1 MAAGPFLSAKDAMNP
16 KFLVGIAAVAVAAIA
31 VLFGGL
37 LSGSK
42 AGRSEAVAPEAA
54 AGRLIA
60 GFSPGDTA
68 AYAAQLEGRVAADPA
83 DVQSLVLLGLA
94 YQQRARESGDPSFY
108 PRSGA
113 ALSRAARLDPKN
125 DLATVGLASLAASRH
140 RFEQARFLAERARRR
155 APDSAFP
162 LGVLG
167 DALVELGR
175 YRKAF
180 AVFDRMAAL
189 RPNLASYSR
198 VSYARELLGDPH
210 GAIRAMRLA
219 VGAGAGT
226 VEPIAWTLVQLGNL
240 YFENGRLRLAI
251 RSYREALVHFPGYVH
266 AEAALGKVAAAR
278 GRYGEAI
285 ARYGRAVEQ
294 LPLPQY
300 EGALGDVLRAAGRD
314 RESRGAFSAVEAIQR
329 LLEANGVRTELE
341 TALFDLD
348 HGRRPADALARA
360 RLAYAERKSIEA
372 EDVLAWALY
381 VNGRCNEAR
390 AHSARALRLG
400 TRDALK
406 LFHRGMIERCLDERA
421 AERSF
426 LRRALAINPH
436 FSLLYVRV
444 AERALR

>member
-1 MAAGPFLSAKDAMNP
+1 MNG
-16 KFLVGIAAVAVAAIA
+16 KFLVGIAAVAVSAIA
-31 VLFGGL
+31 MLFGGL

-42 AGRSEAVAPEAA
+42 AGRSEAVDSEAA
-54 AGRLIA
+54 AGRLVA

-68 AYAAQLEGRVAADPA
+68 AYVAQLEGRVAANPA
-83 DVQSLVLLGLA
+83 DVESLVLLGLA
-94 YQQRARESGDPSFY
+94 YQLRARETGDPSFY
-108 PRSGA
+108 PRAGA
-113 ALSRAARLDPKN
+113 ALSRGAHLDPKN
-125 DLATVGLASLAASRH
+125 SLAATGLGSLAASRH
-140 RFEQARFLAERARRR
+140 RFQQARFLAERARRL
-155 APDSAFP
+155 APESADS

-189 RPNLASYSR
+189 KPNLASYSR
-198 VSYARELLGDPH
+198 VSYARELMGDQR
-210 GAIRAMRLA
+210 GAIAAMRLA
-219 VGAGAGT
+219 VEAGAGT
-226 VEPIAWTLVQLGNL
+226 VEPLAWTLVQLGNL
-240 YFENGRLRLAI
+240 YFDNGRLAPATRA
-251 RSYREALVHFPGYVH
+251 YREALAHFPSYVH

-278 GRYGEAI
+278 GRYPEAI
-285 ARYGRAVEQ
+285 RWYQRAVVR

-300 EGALGDVLRAAGRD
+300 EGALGDVLRTAGRE
-314 RESRGAFSAVEAIQR
+314 REAQEAFGAVDAIQR

-372 EDVLAWALY
+372 EDALAWALY
-381 VNGRCNEAR
+381 VNGRCDEAR
-390 AHSARALRLG
+390 SHSARALRLG

-406 LFHRGMIERCLDERA
+406 LFHRGMIERCLGERA
-421 AERSF
+421 AGRSL

-436 FSLLYVRV
+436 FSLLYVPV
-444 AERALR
+444 AQKALR

>member
-1 MAAGPFLSAKDAMNP
+1 MAAGPFLSAKDAMNT

-162 LGVLG
+162 LGVL
-167 DALVELGR
+167 
-175 YRKAF
+175 
-180 AVFDRMAAL
+180 
-189 RPNLASYSR
+189 
-198 VSYARELLGDPH
+198 
-210 GAIRAMRLA
+210 
-219 VGAGAGT
+219 
-226 VEPIAWTLVQLGNL
+226 
-240 YFENGRLRLAI
+240 
-251 RSYREALVHFPGYVH
+251 
-266 AEAALGKVAAAR
+266 
-278 GRYGEAI
+278 
-285 ARYGRAVEQ
+285 
-294 LPLPQY
+294 
-300 EGALGDVLRAAGRD
+300 
-314 RESRGAFSAVEAIQR
+314 
-329 LLEANGVRTELE
+329 
-341 TALFDLD
+341 
-348 HGRRPADALARA
+348 
-360 RLAYAERKSIEA
+360 
-372 EDVLAWALY
+372 
-381 VNGRCNEAR
+381 
-390 AHSARALRLG
+390 
-400 TRDALK
+400 
-406 LFHRGMIERCLDERA
+406 
-421 AERSF
+421 
-426 LRRALAINPH
+426 
-436 FSLLYVRV
+436 
-444 AERALR
+444 

>member
-1 MAAGPFLSAKDAMNP
+1 MNA
-16 KFLVGIAAVAVAAIA
+16 KFLVGIAALAVAGIA

-37 LSGSK
+37 LSGSR
-42 AGRSEAVAPEAA
+42 AGHSEAVDPEAA
-54 AGRLIA
+54 AGRLVA
-60 GFSPGDTA
+60 GFSFGDTA

-83 DVQSLVLLGLA
+83 DVQSLVLLGLT

-108 PRSGA
+108 PRSGT
-113 ALSRAARLDPKN
+113 ALSRAAHLDPKN
-125 DLATVGLASLAASRH
+125 AVATIGLASLAASRH
-140 RFEQARFLAERARRR
+140 RFEQARVLAERARRL
-155 APDSAFP
+155 APDSADP

-175 YRKAF
+175 YREAF

-198 VSYARELLGDPH
+198 VSYARELLGDPR
-210 GAIRAMRLA
+210 GAIAAMRLA
-219 VGAGAGT
+219 VEAGAGT
-226 VEPIAWTLVQLGNL
+226 VEPLAWTLVQLGNL
-240 YFENGRLRLAI
+240 YFDHGRLASAARA
-251 RSYREALVHFPGYVH
+251 YREGLAHFPGYVH

-278 GRYGEAI
+278 GRYLEAI
-285 ARYGRAVEQ
+285 RRYQRAVER

-300 EGALGDVLRAAGRD
+300 QGALGDVLRAAGRE
-314 RESRGAFSAVEAIQR
+314 REAQEAFGGVDTIQR
-329 LLEANGVRTELE
+329 VLEANGVRTELE

-381 VNGRCNEAR
+381 VNGRCKEAR
-390 AHSARALRLG
+390 AHSARARRLG

-406 LFHRGMIERCLDERA
+406 LFHRGMIERCLGERA

>member
-1 MAAGPFLSAKDAMNP
+1 MET
-16 KFLVGIAAVAVAAIA
+16 KFLVGIAAMAVATVV

-37 LSGSK
+37 LNGSK
-42 AGRSEAVAPEAA
+42 ASGRADAAAPETA
-54 AGRLIA
+54 AGRLLA

-94 YQQRARESGDPSFY
+94 YQQRARETGDPSFY

-125 DLATVGLASLAASRH
+125 SLAATGLAALAASRH
-140 RFEQARFLAERARRR
+140 RFEQARVLAEHARRL
-155 APDSAFP
+155 APESAGP

-175 YRKAF
+175 YGEAF
-180 AVFDRMAAL
+180 AAFNRMAAL
-189 RPNLASYSR
+189 KPNLASYSR
-198 VSYARELLGDPH
+198 VSYARELLGDPR
-210 GAIRAMRLA
+210 GAIAAMRLA
-219 VGAGAGT
+219 VEAGRGT
-226 VEPIAWTLVQLGNL
+226 VEPLAWTLVQLGNL
-240 YFENGRLRLAI
+240 YFDNGRLAPAAHA
-251 RSYREALVHFPGYVH
+251 YREALAHFPGYVH

-278 GRYGEAI
+278 GRYPEAI
-285 ARYGRAVEQ
+285 RRYRRAVER
-294 LPLPQY
+294 LPLPLY
-300 EGALGDVLRAAGRD
+300 EGAWGDVLRAAGRKT
-314 RESRGAFSAVEAIQR
+314 EALEAFGAVDAIQR

-348 HGRRPADALARA
+348 HRRPPADALARA

-381 VNGRCNEAR
+381 VNGRCKEAR

-406 LFHRGMIERCLDERA
+406 LFHRGMIERCLGERA